1 MKQMNKKKKSLG
13 VRWKIFGYMLI
24 PTLLLIVI
32 LWIAQTVLLGVF
44 YAGIK
49 TNELEKTTD
58 TVINNIEQSD
68 IRDRIFFLS
77 GNGNINI
84 RVIDTSEFQNL
95 YSSGEDFDSV
105 THGWGAYGM
114 WQLYEEA
121 KKNGGE
127 YVRYYSRESRFE
139 NEQSDTEQ
147 MPEAFYEAPDSHGEL
162 HRFGENFERVP
173 RPALFDNI
181 VNQNDLLYAKIAELS
196 DGSEIMVVADTRL
209 SPLDSTVATLRMQLV
224 FSTVVTVIISLIIS
238 FLIAKRISRP
248 IEKIN
253 TSAKSLAEGAFDT
266 TFDGR
271 GFREIE
277 ELSDTLNF
285 AAKELGKVEKLRQEL
300 LANVSH
306 DMRTPLTMIVG
317 YSEIM
322 RDIPGENNPE
332 NVQVIIDEA
341 NRLSAFVTNVL
352 DLSKLQ
358 SGMEHLE
365 SERINITEQLR
376 RAAERYSKMLSDKG
390 VCVELFCDEDVFT
403 VCDGTK
409 ITQVLFNLIDNAINY
424 SNDPKRIR
432 ICQRITEKD
441 CVRIEISDNGNGINP
456 EELPYIW
463 DRYYKSDS
471 SHKRNMVGSGLGLS
485 IVKQILMMHSA
496 RYGVETTV
504 GKGSTFWF
512 ELKISKE

>member
-1 MKQMNKKKKSLG
+1 
-13 VRWKIFGYMLI
+13 MLI
-24 PTLLLIVI
+24 PTLFLIVM
-32 LWIAQTVLLGVF
+32 LWIAQTVLLGIF

-49 TNELEKTTD
+49 TNELEKTTNN
-58 TVINNIEQSD
+58 VINNIESSD
-68 IRDRIFFLS
+68 IRDRILFLS

-84 RVIDTSEFQNL
+84 RVIDTAVFENL

-105 THGWGAYGM
+105 TYGWGAYGM
-114 WQLYEEA
+114 WELYEDA
-121 KKNGGE
+121 KENGGE
-127 YVRYYSRESRFE
+127 YVRYYSRENGFDE
-139 NEQSDTEQ
+139 GEQKGERERNDYSED
-147 MPEAFYEAPDSHGEL
+147 PFRDVPDIAGGL
-162 HRFGENFERVP
+162 HRFGEKFERVP
-173 RPALFDNI
+173 RPAFFENVI
-181 VNQNDLLYAKIAELS
+181 QQNDLLYAKVATLS

-209 SPLDSTVATLRMQLV
+209 SPLDSTVATLRMQLI
-224 FSTVVTVIISLIIS
+224 FSTVLTVIVALIIS
-238 FLIAKRISRP
+238 FFIARRISNP
-248 IEKIN
+248 IERIN
-253 TSAKSLAEGAFDT
+253 TSAKVLAQGTFDI

-277 ELSDTLNF
+277 ELSDTLSF
-285 AAKELGKVEKLRQEL
+285 AAGELGKVDNLRQEL

-341 NRLSAFVTNVL
+341 NRLSAFVNSVL

-365 SERINITEQLR
+365 PVRLNITEYLR
-376 RAAERYSKMLSDKG
+376 RTVERYTRMMSDMGVSIELS
-390 VCVELFCDEDVFT
+390 CDEDAYV
-403 VCDGTK
+403 VCDETK
-409 ITQVLFNLIDNAINY
+409 MTQVLFNLVDNAINY
-424 SNDPKRIR
+424 ANEPKKVK
-432 ICQRITEKD
+432 ICQRRTSD
-441 CVRIEISDNGNGINP
+441 NTVRIEISDNGNGIKR

-471 SHKRNMVGSGLGLS
+471 AHKRNMVGSGIGLS

-496 RYGVETTV
+496 RYGVDTTE

-512 ELKISKE
+512 ELEISDDE